1 MHLAGVQRAAHRIM
15 MTVAAASVFWGHERR
30 TKKKNPER
38 EREGERQETDRN
50 EENVRGGR

>member
-30 TKKKNPER
+30 TKKKNPRER
-38 EREGERQETDRN
+38 ERGRETGD
-50 EENVRGGR
+50 GQK

>member
-30 TKKKNPER
+30 PKKPQER
-38 EREGERQETDRN
+38 ERQETERN
-50 EENVRGGR
+50 SENVRGGR